1 MRLIS
6 QNCGVDIP
14 YEMSALI
21 IEDFGSKVVIFASS
35 MLFREKTFVLGSYS
49 STEKALKVME
59 DLKKAYSGFPM
70 IIGDDMLK
78 TENDF
83 GKLKNIFLTEVIE
96 CPKDAKVE
104 YLGSLT
110 FRFPKNDEV

>member
-6 QNCGVDIP
+6 QDGGVDIP
-14 YEMSALI
+14 YEISALI

-35 MLFREKTFVLGSYS
+35 MLFKEKTFVLGSYS
-49 STEKALKVME
+49 STEKALKVIE

-78 TENDF
+78 TEYDF
-83 GKLKNIFLTEVIE
+83 EKLKNIGAIE
-96 CPKDAKVE
+96 CQKDAKVE

>member
-6 QNCGVDIP
+6 QNCDVDIP

-21 IEDFGSKVVIFASS
+21 IKDFGSKAVIFASS

-78 TENDF
+78 TEYDF
-83 GKLKNIFLTEVIE
+83 EKLKNIGVIE
-96 CPKDAKVE
+96 CQKDAKVE
-104 YLGSLT
+104 CFGSLT